1 MAMSGAALR
10 DVSEVALF
18 HDGLAEETHALPLWE
33 HELLE

>member
-18 HDGLAEETHALPLWE
+18 HDLAEETHALPLWE